1 MLEEIKDQFKK
12 DILDSPDYK
21 NLMQENCMLLND
33 EGFKK
38 AIIMVLNEGFIM
50 ASENTDKLNEYLEM
64 W

>member
-1 MLEEIKDQFKK
+1 
-12 DILDSPDYK
+12 
-21 NLMQENCMLLND
+21 MLLND

-38 AIIMVLNEGFIM
+38 AIVMVLSEGFIM